1 MLPFLR
7 NDLEKFSAYKPH
19 PGESTG
25 APVVAV
31 DRLDTNENPLD
42 LPVELKTGLA
52 NLWETQI
59 ESNRYPDGS
68 YSALKAAIA
77 AYVNESAGIDTI
89 ASANITI
96 GNGSDELIRSILI
109 ATCLTNDVSIAVAAP
124 TFSMYEILA
133 TTLGVPTTVLP
144 RYLDTFAIDTQGADR
159 AIAAAAKPVKVI
171 WMVHP
176 NSPTA
181 NALTAA
187 EIEWLRGFGD
197 DRLIV
202 IDEAY
207 FEFCQKTLVAEIAS
221 HPNWIVLRTF
231 SKAFRLA
238 THRVGYGVGH
248 PEAIAVLDRIRL
260 PYNLPSFTIAA
271 AELALKHRHELLRIV
286 PQIQS
291 ERARLYDGLKSHDGL
306 HVWPSDANFLYV
318 RPLPHPGEDAEAKM
332 ADIASKLKSLGT
344 LIRHT
349 GGGLRITIG
358 TPAENDRTLARIAAI
373 V

>member
-1 MLPFLR
+1 
-7 NDLEKFSAYKPH
+7 
-19 PGESTG
+19 
-25 APVVAV
+25 
-31 DRLDTNENPLD
+31 
-42 LPVELKTGLA
+42 
-52 NLWETQI
+52 
-59 ESNRYPDGS
+59 
-68 YSALKAAIA
+68 
-77 AYVNESAGIDTI
+77 
-89 ASANITI
+89 
-96 GNGSDELIRSILI
+96 
-109 ATCLTNDVSIAVAAP
+109 
-124 TFSMYEILA
+124 MYEILA